1 MCPMLDKIKF
11 ERMRGM
17 TTPPA
22 AVASKLGN
30 RHRTYLTKLGVGYG
44 VRFVMYLVWPIEAVH
59 LGFKHIIHH
68 RTHTYFRAACSVY
81 GVF

>member
-11 ERMRGM
+11 ERMRG
-17 TTPPA
+17 TTPLLPPRSWETDIIGIEPGLESGM
-22 AVASKLGN
+22 VFG
-30 RHRTYLTKLGVGYG
+30 
-44 VRFVMYLVWPIEAVH
+44 FVMYLAWPIEVVH

-68 RTHTYFRAACSVY
+68 RTHTYFRATCSVY